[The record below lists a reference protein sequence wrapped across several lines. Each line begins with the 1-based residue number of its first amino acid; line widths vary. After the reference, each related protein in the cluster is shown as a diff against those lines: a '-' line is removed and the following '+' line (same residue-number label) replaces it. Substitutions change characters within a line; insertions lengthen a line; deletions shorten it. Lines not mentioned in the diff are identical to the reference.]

1 MLPILY
7 SFRRCPY
14 AIRTRLA
21 LRYAGIQVELRE
33 VVLRDK
39 PQQMLEIS
47 PKGEVPVLLLDDGR
61 VIDESLDIISWALEQ
76 NDVDDWLLKNE
87 SFIQPMLDLI
97 AQNDNVFKQHLDHY
111 KYADRFPEYPA
122 DYYRQQGEVFL
133 EQLESR
139 LAKTPYLFG
148 DRVSLADACIF
159 PFIRQFAFVDK
170 DWFDNSRYTNL
181 HNWLENWLN
190 SPLFLSVMHKYAQWK
205 PVDKSSAAEK
215 IIF

>member
-39 PQQMLEIS
+39 PQHMLDIS
-47 PKGEVPVLLLDDGR
+47 PKGEVPVLLLEDGR
-61 VIDESLDIISWALEQ
+61 VIEESLDIIRWALEQ
-76 NDVDDWLLKNE
+76 NDPDDWLQKDE
-87 SFIQPMLDLI
+87 SLNTAMRELI
-97 AQNDNVFKQHLDHY
+97 AFNDNEFKQHLDHY
-111 KYADRFPEYPA
+111 KYADRFPEHTA
-122 DYYRQQGEVFL
+122 EYYRQQGEAFF
-133 EQLESR
+133 EAIETR

-148 DRVSLADACIF
+148 DRISLADACLF
-159 PFIRQFAFVDK
+159 PFVRQFAYVDK
-170 DWFDNSRYTNL
+170 DWFDNSRYTHL
-181 HNWLENWLN
+181 QKWLEGWLN
-190 SPLFLSVMHKYAQWK
+190 SPLFLSVMHKYDQWQ
-205 PVDKSSAAEK
+205 PGDKSSSTEI

>member
-14 AIRTRLA
+14 AIRTRLV
-21 LRYAGIQVELRE
+21 LRYTGIQVELHE

-39 PQQMLEIS
+39 PQQMLDIS

-61 VIDESLDIISWALEQ
+61 VIDESLDIIQWALTQ
-76 NDVDDWLLKNE
+76 NDADDWLLKNK
-87 SFIQPMLDLI
+87 SLTPSMLELI
-97 AQNDNVFKQHLDHY
+97 VQNDNAFKQHLDHY
-111 KYADRFPEYPA
+111 KYADRFPEHPA
-122 DYYRQQGEVFL
+122 DYYRQQGEEFL
-133 EQLESR
+133 ALLETR

-148 DRVSLADACIF
+148 ERVSLADACIF

-181 HNWLENWLN
+181 HNWLEDWLC

-205 PVDKSSAAEK
+205 ADAEEK